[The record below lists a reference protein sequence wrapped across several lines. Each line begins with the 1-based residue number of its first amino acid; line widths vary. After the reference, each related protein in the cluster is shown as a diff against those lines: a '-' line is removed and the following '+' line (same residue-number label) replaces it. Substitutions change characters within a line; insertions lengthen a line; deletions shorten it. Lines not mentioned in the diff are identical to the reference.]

1 MIKGGA
7 EWSLLLWND
16 TILCLKEKKEKKIF
30 FEVHIKTVTL
40 GNKPGGGSG

>member
-7 EWSLLLWND
+7 EWILLLWND
-16 TILCLKEKKEKKIF
+16 TILYLKEKKRKKNI
-30 FEVHIKTVTL
+30 FEVHIKTITL